1 MWHLSMQASDP
12 QVVQRIVKHRYITEA
27 NDPLGVMPKYGKIQV
42 VHEVDRTIATTRTP
56 DGPHFG
62 VVQGGSEVRR
72 TFCTGAGLLEMLP
85 SNSAAQ
91 PHPQAPA
98 FSQRDAIL

>member
-42 VHEVDRTIATTRTP
+42 VHEVDRTIATARTP

-72 TFCTGAGLLEMLP
+72 TFRTGDVCVI
-85 SNSAAQ
+85 
-91 PHPQAPA
+91 
-98 FSQRDAIL
+98 DADRGVIALVERVDMS